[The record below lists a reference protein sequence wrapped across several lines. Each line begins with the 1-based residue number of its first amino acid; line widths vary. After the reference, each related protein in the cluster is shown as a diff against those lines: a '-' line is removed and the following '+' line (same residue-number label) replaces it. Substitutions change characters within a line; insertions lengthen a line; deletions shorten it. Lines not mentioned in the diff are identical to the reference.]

1 MLSMENSPSAL
12 KNSPFRHVINLI
24 VGGLI
29 GLAELV
35 PGVSGG
41 TVALVTGIYERAIR
55 NGDALLHAV
64 RTLISKPAD
73 FPAAIKR
80 VEWIFIAT
88 VGIGMVG
95 TVLILSGVMHNFVEN
110 HIQTA
115 RSLFLGMV
123 AVSLIVPLK
132 MVDKNDFATK
142 RPAGISLFILA
153 TLFIFFLTGMTSAE
167 KPNPS
172 LFVVF
177 CAAAI
182 AVCALVLPGISGSFM
197 LLAMGLYQP
206 IMGAVADRDLKV
218 MAVFILGAMT
228 GLALFIKVLK
238 YLMEAH
244 HTLTMI
250 AMAGFM
256 LGSLRAL
263 WPWQTENADLLA
275 PSDNI
280 GWCLAMVVLGGI
292 IASAVMALERFTDHE
307 GEIHKSEIKVTT

>member
-1 MLSMENSPSAL
+1 MLYMENTPSAL
-12 KNSPFRHVINLI
+12 KNSPFRHLINFI

-29 GLAELV
+29 GMAELV

-41 TVALVTGIYERAIR
+41 TVALVTGIYQRAIR

-64 RTLISKPAD
+64 RTLISKPSD
-73 FPAAIKR
+73 FSTAIKR
-80 VEWIFIAT
+80 VEWIFIAS
-88 VGIGMVG
+88 IGAGMI
-95 TVLILSGVMHNFVEN
+95 TAVLVLSGVMHDFVDN

-115 RSLFLGMV
+115 RALFLGMV

-132 MVDKNDFATK
+132 MVDKKDFATK
-142 RPAGISLFILA
+142 RPAGISLFLLA
-153 TLFIFFLTGMTSAE
+153 SLFIFFLTGMTSAE
-167 KPNPS
+167 KPHPS
-172 LFVVF
+172 LFMVF

-206 IMGAVADRDLKV
+206 VMGAIADRDLKV

-238 YLMEAH
+238 YLMESH

-263 WPWQTENADLLA
+263 WPWQTSNAELLP
-275 PSDNI
+275 PSDNFL
-280 GWCLAMVVLGGI
+280 WCLGMFILGGI
-292 IASAVMALERFTDHE
+292 IAGAVMVLERFTDHD
-307 GEIHKSEIKVTT
+307 GEIAAHA